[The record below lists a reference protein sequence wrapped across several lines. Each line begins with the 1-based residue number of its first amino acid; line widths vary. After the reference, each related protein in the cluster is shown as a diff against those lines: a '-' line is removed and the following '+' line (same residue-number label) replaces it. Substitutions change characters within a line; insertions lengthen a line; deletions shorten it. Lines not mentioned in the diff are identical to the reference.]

1 MVAVDRDLTTR
12 DGREVA
18 ADGELVT
25 ENGSNEAEREELGVG
40 AQ

>member
-1 MVAVDRDLTTR
+1 MVAVDRGLTTR

-18 ADGELVT
+18 TDGELVT
-25 ENGSNEAEREELGVG
+25 ENGSSETQREELGVG